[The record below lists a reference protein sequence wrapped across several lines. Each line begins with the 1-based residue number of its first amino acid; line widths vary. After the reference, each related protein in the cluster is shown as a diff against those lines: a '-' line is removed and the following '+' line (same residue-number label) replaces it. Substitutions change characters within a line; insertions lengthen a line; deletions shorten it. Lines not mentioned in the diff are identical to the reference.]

1 MSVSIGPGWSIGNGW
16 LIGGPASAPAANLL
30 LSLDATSY
38 SGSGT
43 TWTADTGSNATLVN
57 TPTYTAA
64 SPTYFS
70 FDPASSE
77 YATVPALSSLSS
89 WTLECWFMAT
99 SSLSS
104 QVTTVA
110 GDRINTSNINYTLA
124 INPTAEGTGVLKA
137 GFFNGSWQLTSGFVP
152 TQNQWYQA
160 VATYD
165 GTTLNQYSNGS
176 LQSTNSSSLG
186 TSTTDG
192 LGIRIA
198 ARWDT
203 IAGSIN
209 YFPGRIA
216 IVKIYDGDIGSSG
229 VTSNWN
235 ANKARFGL

>member
-1 MSVSIGPGWSIGNGW
+1 MTVLFGPGIDIGPGITA
-16 LIGGPASAPAANLL
+16 GGAGAPAPSLL
-30 LSLDATSY
+30 LSLDATDY

-43 TWTADTGSNATLVN
+43 TWTAATGSNSTLVN
-57 TPTYTAA
+57 APTYTAA

-70 FDPASSE
+70 FAPASSQ
-77 YATVPALSSLSS
+77 YATVPSLSSLSS

-99 SSLSS
+99 SSLAS

-110 GDRINTSNINYTLA
+110 GDRINTSNINFTLA
-124 INPTAEGTGVLKA
+124 INPLAEGTGVLKA
-137 GFFNGSWQLTSGFVP
+137 GFYNGGWRLTSGFVP
-152 TQNQWYQA
+152 TLNTWYQS

-165 GTTLNQYSNGS
+165 GSTINQYSNGS
-176 LQSTNSSSLG
+176 LQSTTNYSGS
-186 TSTTDG
+186 STTDG

-216 IVKIYDGDIGSSG
+216 IVKIYNGDIGSGG
-229 VTSNWN
+229 VTSSWN
-235 ANKARFGL
+235 SNKARFGL